1 MDIPFDLLH
10 IVASYLV
17 KPKMILLDWVDIDML
32 DWDELMN
39 NPNAHNL
46 IETAVLNNPDVINW
60 NRLCLNPNAIHIL
73 ETVLQHDPDKINWY
87 NLSKNPNAIHLL
99 EIALQEDP
107 DKIDWKYLSA
117 NPNAIHILE
126 KHPDKID
133 WKCLSTNPNA
143 IHILEKHPDK
153 IDLHMLSANSNL
165 LHAIHLIE
173 EHLENSFAKID
184 WNVISRHA
192 SRLKSHDIYDVLN
205 NPDIKNLLQNQL
217 MNSQINLLDDIC
229 FKGLSLNPNAFHIL
243 KKYPENICWNKLSLN
258 PNHNAVNELI
268 EKYAMEQHIHIKWDN
283 MFCNPD
289 INIVKD
295 MIDVIVTELDTHI
308 DDTFCI
314 DNMGI
319 QTTKQTIKK
328 SIKINWYN
336 LSSNPY
342 AIHLIEKHLI
352 PKYPKMIDWYNLSK
366 NPKALHILK
375 NNPDEINYK
384 GLSENPSIFEIDT
397 KQLNKDIQYK
407 TNNID
412 NIHR

>member
-17 KPKMILLDWVDIDML
+17 KPKMILLDWIDIDML
-32 DWDELMN
+32 NWDELMN

-60 NRLCLNPNAIHIL
+60 TRLCLNPNAIHIL

-87 NLSKNPNAIHLL
+87 YLSKNPNAIHLL
-99 EIALQEDP
+99 EIALQDDP
-107 DKIDWKYLSA
+107 DKIDWTDLSA
-117 NPNAIHILE
+117 
-126 KHPDKID
+126 
-133 WKCLSTNPNA
+133 NPNA

-153 IDLHMLSANSNL
+153 IDLHMLSANPN
-165 LHAIHLIE
+165 AIHLIE

-205 NPDIKNLLQNQL
+205 NPAIKNLLQNQL

-229 FKGLSLNPNAFHIL
+229 FKRLSLNPNAFHIL

-258 PNHNAVNELI
+258 PNYNAVNELI
-268 EKYAMEQHIHIKWDN
+268 EKYAMEQHIHINWDN

-352 PKYPKMIDWYNLSK
+352 PKYPKMIDWYKLSK

-397 KQLNKDIQYK
+397 EQLNIDILCK

-412 NIHR
+412 NIHC

>member
-17 KPKMILLDWVDIDML
+17 KPKMILLDWIDIDML

-87 NLSKNPNAIHLL
+87 NLSDNPNAIHLL

-133 WKCLSTNPNA
+133 LP
-143 IHILEKHPDK
+143 
-153 IDLHMLSANSNL
+153 MLSANPN
-165 LHAIHLIE
+165 AIHLIE

-192 SRLKSHDIYDVLN
+192 SRLKSNDIYDVLN
-205 NPDIKNLLQNQL
+205 HPDIKNLLQNQL
-217 MNSQINLLDDIC
+217 MNSQVNLLDDIC
-229 FKGLSLNPNAFHIL
+229 FKRLSLNPNAFHIL
-243 KKYPENICWNKLSLN
+243 KKYPKNICWNKLSLN
-258 PNHNAVNELI
+258 PNHNAVNELFD
-268 EKYAMEQHIHIKWDN
+268 KYALDQHIHINWDN
-283 MFCNPD
+283 MFCNPNID
-289 INIVKD
+289 IIND
-295 MIDVIVTELDTHI
+295 MINVIVTKLNTRI
-308 DDTFCI
+308 DGTMGINMVIHTI
-314 DNMGI
+314 DN
-319 QTTKQTIKK
+319 TIKK
-328 SIKINWYN
+328 SIKINWHD
-336 LSSNPY
+336 LSSNPN

-352 PKYPKMIDWYNLSK
+352 PEYPKWVDWYNLSK

-375 NNPDEINYK
+375 NNPDKINYK

-397 KQLNKDIQYK
+397 EQLKKDILCK
-407 TNNID
+407 TNDID